1 MKIADAHTH
10 IFPDKIAEKASD
22 AIGKFYDI
30 PMYQPAQAQ
39 RLVAAEA
46 EIGAGR
52 CLVCSSATIPEQVES
67 INTFIAEAC
76 RQNPLFLGLAAMH
89 PDYQNVGEELD
100 RAMELG
106 LKGVKFHPD
115 FQKFDIDD
123 PRAIPMYK
131 AIAARGLPVLFHTG
145 DDRYDFSSPFRVDA
159 LLRQVPDLIV
169 IGAHFGGYRR
179 WDDVITLPRRENV
192 YFDTSSS
199 LMFIDREQALRLMDH
214 FGIDRFMFGSD
225 FPMWR
230 PKKELERFLALGLSD
245 AENEQILHG
254 TFESL
259 FGAFD

>member
-10 IFPDKIAEKASD
+10 IFPDKIAEKASE

-30 PMYQPAQAQ
+30 PMYRPAQTA
-39 RLVAAEA
+39 RLLEAEA

-67 INTFIAEAC
+67 INTFISATCQKHPE
-76 RQNPLFLGLAAMH
+76 LLGLAAMH

-100 RAMELG
+100 RAIELG
-106 LKGVKFHPD
+106 LRGVKFHPD
-115 FQKFDIDD
+115 FQKFNIDD
-123 PRAIPMYK
+123 PRAIPMYR
-131 AIAARGLPVLFHTG
+131 AIADRGLPVLFHTG
-145 DDRYDFSSPFRVDA
+145 DDRYDYSSPLRVDA

-179 WDDVITLPRRENV
+179 WEDVADLPRRENV

-199 LMFIDREQALRLMDH
+199 LMFLSRDKALRLIDK
-214 FGIDRFMFGSD
+214 FGVDRFMFGSD

-230 PKKELERFLALGLSD
+230 PKEELARFLALGLSD

-259 FGAFD
+259 FGTF